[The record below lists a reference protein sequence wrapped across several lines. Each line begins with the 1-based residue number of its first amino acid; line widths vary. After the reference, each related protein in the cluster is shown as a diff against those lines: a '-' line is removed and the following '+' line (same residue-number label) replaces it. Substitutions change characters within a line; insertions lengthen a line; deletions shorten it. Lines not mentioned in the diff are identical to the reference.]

1 MSKKVLMAVANY
13 YTSPFQV
20 GSHHYARAFEKLG
33 YEVLFISNPI
43 SPIHKIFANSNELKE
58 RERIYKKGGEST
70 GSIFY
75 YVPRS
80 IFTPQNKPFL
90 SSNFILNN
98 WQNFTCPNLLNFIKK
113 QGFGEVDILWF
124 DSPLFGFLLDTITYK
139 KSILR
144 IADYSKG
151 FNAVSDA
158 QFNAEI
164 NIANKVDAVIYTA
177 KNLKEKYNQ
186 IKDKSKMKYVP
197 NGIDLDFFKT
207 ADRSLP
213 QELEGIPEPRVIY
226 VGAIHDWFDVDLVH
240 YCAKNL
246 PNYSFIIIGPEQKD
260 LSLLKKL
267 KNVHILGAISYDKI
281 PAFLYNSQVGIIP
294 FNVKDYP
301 DLVNNINPL
310 KVYEYFA
317 AGIPVVAISWQELK
331 QLEDLIFLSNSKEDF
346 MLNIEKSMHSNK
358 DRMDKTANFIKD
370 NDWNAKI
377 QKILNLLFYI

>member
-58 RERIYKKGGEST
+58 RERIYKKGGERA
-70 GSIFY
+70 GGIFY
-75 YVPRS
+75 YVPYS
-80 IFTPQNKPFL
+80 LFTPQNKPFL
-90 SSNFILNN
+90 SSNFVLNN
-98 WQNFTCPNLLNFIKK
+98 WQNFTHPNLLNFIRER
-113 QGFGEVDILWF
+113 GFSEVDILWF
-124 DSPLFGFLLDTITYK
+124 DSPLFGFLLDTINYK

-151 FNAVSDA
+151 FNAVSDV

-177 KNLKEKYNQ
+177 KNLKEKYAE

-197 NGIDLDFFKT
+197 NGIDLDFFKA

-213 QELEGIPEPRVIY
+213 QELEDIPEPRVIY
-226 VGAIHDWFDVDLVH
+226 VGAIHDWFDVDLVY

-246 PNYSFIIIGPEQKD
+246 PNFSFIIIGPEQKD

-267 KNVHILGAISYDKI
+267 KNIHILGSIPYAKI

-301 DLVNNINPL
+301 DLVNSINPL
-310 KVYEYFA
+310 KMYEYLA
-317 AGIPVVAISWQELK
+317 CGLKVVSVEWEQIKDMSDIIYLVNTKDEFCNAIK
-331 QLEDLIFLSNSKEDF
+331 YDHSKEYD
-346 MLNIEKSMHSNK
+346 L
-358 DRMDKTANFIKD
+358 
-370 NDWNAKI
+370 
-377 QKILNLLFYI
+377 QKLSWFCILKFFLKGIGIYVD

>member
-43 SPIHKIFANSNELKE
+43 SPIHKIFANSSELKE
-58 RERIYKKGGEST
+58 RERIYKKGGESA
-70 GSIFY
+70 GGIFY
-75 YVPRS
+75 YVPHS
-80 IFTPQNKPFL
+80 LFTPQNKPFL
-90 SSNFILNN
+90 SSNFVLNN

-151 FNAVSDA
+151 FGAVSDA

-177 KNLKEKYNQ
+177 KNLKEKYDQ

-197 NGIDLDFFKT
+197 NGIDLDFFKA

-213 QELEGIPEPRVIY
+213 QELEDIPEPRVIY
-226 VGAIHDWFDVDLVH
+226 VGAIHDWFDVDLV
-240 YCAKNL
+240 
-246 PNYSFIIIGPEQKD
+246 
-260 LSLLKKL
+260 
-267 KNVHILGAISYDKI
+267 
-281 PAFLYNSQVGIIP
+281 
-294 FNVKDYP
+294 
-301 DLVNNINPL
+301 
-310 KVYEYFA
+310 
-317 AGIPVVAISWQELK
+317 
-331 QLEDLIFLSNSKEDF
+331 
-346 MLNIEKSMHSNK
+346 
-358 DRMDKTANFIKD
+358 
-370 NDWNAKI
+370 
-377 QKILNLLFYI
+377 

>member
-33 YEVLFISNPI
+33 YEVFFISNPI
-43 SPIHKIFANSNELKE
+43 SPIHKIFANSSELKE
-58 RERIYKKGGEST
+58 RERIYKKGGESA
-70 GSIFY
+70 GGIFY
-75 YVPRS
+75 YVPHS
-80 IFTPQNKPFL
+80 LFTPQNKPFL
-90 SSNFILNN
+90 SSNFVLNN

-151 FNAVSDA
+151 FGAVSDA

-177 KNLKEKYNQ
+177 KNLKEKYDQ
-186 IKDKSKMKYVP
+186 IKDKSTMTYVP
-197 NGIDLDFFKT
+197 NGIDLDFFKA

-213 QELEGIPEPRVIY
+213 PQLEDIPEPRAIY
-226 VGAIHDWFDVDLVH
+226 VGAIHDWFDVDLVY

-267 KNVHILGAISYDKI
+267 KNIHILGSIPYAKI

-301 DLVNNINPL
+301 DLVNSINPL
-310 KVYEYFA
+310 KMYEYLA
-317 AGIPVVAISWQELK
+317 CGLKVVSVEWEQINDMNDIINLVTTKDEFVNAIEHGDNSGYDLLK
-331 QLEDLIFLSNSKEDF
+331 LAWFEILRKFL
-346 MLNIEKSMHSNK
+346 K
-358 DRMDKTANFIKD
+358 DIGA
-370 NDWNAKI
+370 
-377 QKILNLLFYI
+377 

>member
-1 MSKKVLMAVANY
+1 MAVANY

-58 RERIYKKGGEST
+58 RERIYKKGGESA
-70 GSIFY
+70 GGIFY
-75 YVPRS
+75 YVPYS
-80 IFTPQNKPFL
+80 LFTPQNKPFL
-90 SSNFILNN
+90 SSNFVLNN
-98 WQNFTCPNLLNFIKK
+98 WQNFTYPNLLNFIKE

-151 FNAVSDA
+151 FGAVSDA
-158 QFNAEI
+158 QFDAEI
-164 NIANKVDAVIYTA
+164 KIANKVDTVIYTA
-177 KNLKEKYNQ
+177 KNLKEKYDQ

-197 NGIDLDFFKT
+197 NGIDLDFFKA

-213 QELEGIPEPRVIY
+213 PQLEDIPEPRVIY
-226 VGAIHDWFDVDLVH
+226 VGAIHDWFDVDLVY

-246 PNYSFIIIGPEQKD
+246 PNYNFIIIGPEQKD

-267 KNVHILGAISYDKI
+267 KNIHILGSIPYAKI

-301 DLVNNINPL
+301 DLVNSINPL
-310 KVYEYFA
+310 KMYEYLA
-317 AGIPVVAISWQELK
+317 CGLRVVSVEWEQINDMNDIINLVTTKDEFVNAIEHGDNSGYDLLK
-331 QLEDLIFLSNSKEDF
+331 LAWFEILRKFL
-346 MLNIEKSMHSNK
+346 K
-358 DRMDKTANFIKD
+358 DIGA
-370 NDWNAKI
+370 
-377 QKILNLLFYI
+377 

>member
-58 RERIYKKGGEST
+58 RERIYKKGGESA
-70 GSIFY
+70 GGIFY

-80 IFTPQNKPFL
+80 LFTPQNKLFL
-90 SSNFILNN
+90 SSNFVLKN
-98 WQNFTCPNLLNFIKK
+98 WQNFTYPNLLNFIKER
-113 QGFGEVDILWF
+113 GFNEVDILWF
-124 DSPLFGFLLDTITYK
+124 DSPLFGFLLDAITYK

-144 IADYSKG
+144 IADYAKG
-151 FNAVSDA
+151 FGAVSDA

-197 NGIDLDFFKT
+197 NGIDLDFFKA

-213 QELEGIPEPRVIY
+213 QELEDIPEPRLIY
-226 VGAIHDWFDVDLVH
+226 VGAIHDWFDVDLVY

-267 KNVHILGAISYDKI
+267 KNVHILGSIPYTKI

-301 DLVNNINPL
+301 DLVNSINPL
-310 KVYEYFA
+310 KMYEYLA
-317 AGIPVVAISWQELK
+317 CGLRVVSVEWDQ
-331 QLEDLIFLSNSKEDF
+331 
-346 MLNIEKSMHSNK
+346 
-358 DRMDKTANFIKD
+358 IKD
-370 NDWNAKI
+370 MSDYVYFACNSDSFLNCIESREARQRFHLEHVTWNGK
-377 QKILNLLFYI
+377 LSTLLKDL

>member
-33 YEVLFISNPI
+33 YEVFFISNPI

-58 RERIYKKGGEST
+58 RERIYKKGGESAS
-70 GSIFY
+70 GIFY
-75 YVPRS
+75 YVPYS
-80 IFTPQNKPFL
+80 LLTPQNKPLL
-90 SSNFILNN
+90 SSNFVLNN
-98 WQNFTCPNLLNFIKK
+98 WQNFTCPNLLNFIKERS
-113 QGFGEVDILWF
+113 FGEVDILWF
-124 DSPLFGFLLDTITYK
+124 DSLLFGFLLDSVTYK

-177 KNLKEKYNQ
+177 KNLKEKYDQ

-197 NGIDLDFFKT
+197 NGIDLDFFKA

-213 QELEGIPEPRVIY
+213 QELEDIPEPRVIY
-226 VGAIHDWFDVDLVH
+226 VGAIHDWFDVDLVY

-267 KNVHILGAISYDKI
+267 KNIHILGSIPYAKI

-301 DLVNNINPL
+301 DLVNSINPL
-310 KVYEYFA
+310 KMYEYLA
-317 AGIPVVAISWQELK
+317 CGLKVVSVEWEQIKDMSDIIYLVNTKGEFCNAIK
-331 QLEDLIFLSNSKEDF
+331 YGHSKEYDLQKLSWF
-346 MLNIEKSMHSNK
+346 CILKFFLNGIGIYV
-358 DRMDKTANFIKD
+358 D
-370 NDWNAKI
+370 
-377 QKILNLLFYI
+377 

>member
-58 RERIYKKGGEST
+58 RERIYKKGGESA
-70 GSIFY
+70 GGIFY

-80 IFTPQNKPFL
+80 LFTPQNKLFL
-90 SSNFILNN
+90 SSNFVLNN
-98 WQNFTCPNLLNFIKK
+98 WQNFTCPNLLNFIKER
-113 QGFGEVDILWF
+113 GFGEADILWF
-124 DSPLFGFLLDTITYK
+124 DSPLFGSLLDTITYK

-144 IADYSKG
+144 IADYAKG
-151 FNAVSDA
+151 FSAVSDA
-158 QFNAEI
+158 QFDAEI
-164 NIANKVDAVIYTA
+164 KIANKVDAVIYTA
-177 KNLKEKYNQ
+177 KNLKEKYDQ

-213 QELEGIPEPRVIY
+213 QEFKDIPEPRVIY
-226 VGAIHDWFDVDLVH
+226 VGAIHDWFDVDLVY

-246 PNYSFIIIGPEQKD
+246 PNYSFIIIGPEHKD
-260 LSLLKKL
+260 LSLLRKL

-301 DLVNNINPL
+301 ALVNSINPL
-310 KVYEYFA
+310 KMYEYLA
-317 AGIPVVAISWQELK
+317 CGLKVVSVEWEQ
-331 QLEDLIFLSNSKEDF
+331 
-346 MLNIEKSMHSNK
+346 
-358 DRMDKTANFIKD
+358 IKD
-370 NDWNAKI
+370 MNDIINLTTKKDEFVDAIEHGNSLEYDLLKLTWFE
-377 QKILNLLFYI
+377 ILGKFLKDMDV

>member
-43 SPIHKIFANSNELKE
+43 SLIHKIFANSNELKE
-58 RERIYKKGGEST
+58 RERIYKKGGESA
-70 GSIFY
+70 GGIFY
-75 YVPRS
+75 YVPHS
-80 IFTPQNKPFL
+80 LFTPQNKPFL
-90 SSNFILNN
+90 SSNFVLNN

-113 QGFGEVDILWF
+113 QSFGEVDILWF
-124 DSPLFGFLLDTITYK
+124 DSPLFGFLLDAITYK

-158 QFNAEI
+158 QFDAEI
-164 NIANKVDAVIYTA
+164 KIANSVDTVVYTA
-177 KNLKEKYNQ
+177 KNLKEKYAE
-186 IKDKSKMKYVP
+186 IKDKSKMYYLP
-197 NGIDLDFFKT
+197 NGIDLDLFKD

-213 QELEGIPEPRVIY
+213 QKLEDIPEPRVIY
-226 VGAIHDWFDVDLVH
+226 VGATHDWFDVDLVY

-267 KNVHILGAISYDKI
+267 KNIHILGSIPYAKI

-301 DLVNNINPL
+301 DLVNSINPL
-310 KVYEYFA
+310 KMYEYLA
-317 AGIPVVAISWQELK
+317 CGLKVVSVEWEQ
-331 QLEDLIFLSNSKEDF
+331 
-346 MLNIEKSMHSNK
+346 
-358 DRMDKTANFIKD
+358 IKD
-370 NDWNAKI
+370 MGGIINLVTTKDEFVNAIEHGDNSGYDLLKLAWFE
-377 QKILNLLFYI
+377 ILRKFLKDIGA

>member
-58 RERIYKKGGEST
+58 RERIYKKGGESA
-70 GSIFY
+70 GGIFC
-75 YVPRS
+75 YVPYS
-80 IFTPQNKPFL
+80 LFTPQNKPLL
-90 SSNFILNN
+90 SLNFVLNN
-98 WQNFTCPNLLNFIKK
+98 WQNFTYPNLLNFIKEW
-113 QGFGEVDILWF
+113 GFGKVDILWF
-124 DSPLFGFLLDTITYK
+124 DSPLFGFLLDTIAYK

-144 IADYSKG
+144 IADYAKG
-151 FNAVSDA
+151 FGAVSDA
-158 QFNAEI
+158 QFDAEI
-164 NIANKVDAVIYTA
+164 KIANSVDTVVYTA
-177 KNLKEKYNQ
+177 KNLKEKYTE

-197 NGIDLDFFKT
+197 NGIDLDFFKA

-213 QELEGIPEPRVIY
+213 QELEDIPEPRVIY
-226 VGAIHDWFDVDLVH
+226 VGAIHDWFDVDLVY

-267 KNVHILGAISYDKI
+267 KNIHILGSIPYAKI

-301 DLVNNINPL
+301 DLVNSINPL
-310 KVYEYFA
+310 KMYEYLA
-317 AGIPVVAISWQELK
+317 CGLKVVS
-331 QLEDLIFLSNSKEDF
+331 
-346 MLNIEKSMHSNK
+346 IEWEQ
-358 DRMDKTANFIKD
+358 IKD
-370 NDWNAKI
+370 MNDIINLATTKDEFVNAIEYGDSLEYDLLKLTWFE
-377 QKILNLLFYI
+377 ILRKFLKDIGV